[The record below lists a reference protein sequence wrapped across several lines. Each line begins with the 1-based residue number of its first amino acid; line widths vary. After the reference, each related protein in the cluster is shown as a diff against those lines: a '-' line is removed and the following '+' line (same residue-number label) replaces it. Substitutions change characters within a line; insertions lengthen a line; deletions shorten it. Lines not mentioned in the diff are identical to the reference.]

1 MTWVSALGLFVFIL
15 VGPKPSNSLTQ
26 ELELT
31 QSKYGELTLQLE
43 LDKNESDLALS
54 TLYRARVEYR
64 DKEEE
69 TLSKINS
76 LKSEVDGFGP
86 RLSSIEKEIEAKSD
100 ELSKLEQKLS
110 SAREPITE
118 ISLQIKPIEQEK
130 KLLEEE
136 KTKLMQTLSLVTGEA
151 SQIESSFENLEI
163 KRNVATGNFIKER
176 NRLMDG
182 IKKPHH
188 IYYAENKEVVVA
200 NRAPSGKGI
209 FINNGYEDGLR
220 ENMEFITRNENATS
234 NLSFRLKVTLV
245 QKTFSF
251 LEFMDELQIKDSSFA
266 SVGQNLS
273 LIRSGEFMEKTDP
286 VDENINV
293 E

>member
-1 MTWVSALGLFVFIL
+1 MAWVSALGLFAFIL
-15 VGPKPSNSLTQ
+15 VGPKPSNSLAQ
-26 ELELT
+26 ELKLAGAKYAELR
-31 QSKYGELTLQLE
+31 LQLD
-43 LDKNESDLALS
+43 LDKNESDLGLS

-76 LKSEVDGFGP
+76 LKSEVDGFTP
-86 RLSSIEKEIEAKSD
+86 RLSSIEKEIKAKSD
-100 ELSKLEQKLS
+100 ELSQLEQKLS

-118 ISLQIKPIEQEK
+118 ISLQIKPIEQQQ
-130 KLLEEE
+130 KLLDEE
-136 KTKLMQTLSLVTGEA
+136 KFKLMQSLSLVTSEA
-151 SQIESSFENLEI
+151 SQIESNFENLEV
-163 KRNVATGNFIKER
+163 KRNTATENFIEEQ

-182 IKKPHH
+182 IKKPYH

-251 LEFMDELQIKDSSFA
+251 LEFLDKLQVEDASFA
-266 SVGQNLS
+266 AVGQNLS
-273 LIRSGEFMEKTDP
+273 LIRSGEFKEETDQ
-286 VDENINV
+286 VDEDVNV

>member
-1 MTWVSALGLFVFIL
+1 MAWVSALGLFAFIL
-15 VGPKPSNSLTQ
+15 VGPKPSNSLAQ
-26 ELELT
+26 ELKLAGAKYAELR
-31 QSKYGELTLQLE
+31 LQLD
-43 LDKNESDLALS
+43 LDKNESDLGLS

-76 LKSEVDGFGP
+76 LKSEVDGFAP
-86 RLSSIEKEIEAKSD
+86 RLSSIEKEIKAKSD
-100 ELSKLEQKLS
+100 ELSQLEQKLS

-118 ISLQIKPIEQEK
+118 ISLQIKPIEQQQ
-130 KLLEEE
+130 KLLDEE
-136 KTKLMQTLSLVTGEA
+136 KFKLMQTLSLVTSET
-151 SQIESSFENLEI
+151 SQIESNFENLEV
-163 KRNVATGNFIKER
+163 KRNTATENFIEEQ

-182 IKKPHH
+182 IKKPYH

-251 LEFMDELQIKDSSFA
+251 LEFFDKLQVEDASFA

-273 LIRSGEFMEKTDP
+273 LIRSGEFKEETDQ
-286 VDENINV
+286 VDENVNV

>member
-1 MTWVSALGLFVFIL
+1 M
-15 VGPKPSNSLTQ
+15 
-26 ELELT
+26 
-31 QSKYGELTLQLE
+31 
-43 LDKNESDLALS
+43 LA
-54 TLYRARVEYR
+54 RNI
-64 DKEEE
+64 DF
-69 TLSKINS
+69 INS

-273 LIRSGEFMEKTDP
+273 LIRSGEFMEETVP

>member
-118 ISLQIKPIEQEK
+118 ISLQIKPIEQER

-273 LIRSGEFMEKTDP
+273 LIRSGEFMEETDP

>member
-1 MTWVSALGLFVFIL
+1 MAWVSALGLFAFIL
-15 VGPKPSNSLTQ
+15 VGPKPSNSLAQ
-26 ELELT
+26 ELKLAEAKYAELR
-31 QSKYGELTLQLE
+31 LQLD
-43 LDKNESDLALS
+43 LDKNESDLGLS

-76 LKSEVDGFGP
+76 LKSEVDGFTP
-86 RLSSIEKEIEAKSD
+86 RLSSIEKEIKAKSD
-100 ELSKLEQKLS
+100 ELSQLEQKLS

-118 ISLQIKPIEQEK
+118 ISLQIKPIEQQQ
-130 KLLEEE
+130 KLLDEE
-136 KTKLMQTLSLVTGEA
+136 KFKLMQSLSLVTSEA
-151 SQIESSFENLEI
+151 SQIESNFENLEV
-163 KRNVATGNFIKER
+163 KRNTATENFIEEQ

-182 IKKPHH
+182 IKKPYH

-251 LEFMDELQIKDSSFA
+251 LEFFDKLQVEDASFA
-266 SVGQNLS
+266 SVGQKLS
-273 LIRSGEFMEKTDP
+273 LIRSGEFKEETDQ
-286 VDENINV
+286 VDEDVNV

>member
-69 TLSKINS
+69 ALSKINS

-118 ISLQIKPIEQEK
+118 ISLQIKPIEQER

-163 KRNVATGNFIKER
+163 KRNVATENFKNER

-273 LIRSGEFMEKTDP
+273 LIRSGEFMEETDP

>member
-1 MTWVSALGLFVFIL
+1 MIKDKKVSKDNIVRF
-15 VGPKPSNSLTQ
+15 PSKLT
-26 ELELT
+26 
-31 QSKYGELTLQLE
+31 
-43 LDKNESDLALS
+43 D
-54 TLYRARVEYR
+54 
-64 DKEEE
+64 
-69 TLSKINS
+69 
-76 LKSEVDGFGP
+76 
-86 RLSSIEKEIEAKSD
+86 IEKEIEAKSD

-273 LIRSGEFMEKTDP
+273 LIRSGEFMEETDP
-286 VDENINV
+286 IDENINV

>member
-69 TLSKINS
+69 ALSKINS

-100 ELSKLEQKLS
+100 ELSNLEQKLS

-273 LIRSGEFMEKTDP
+273 LIRSGEFMEETDP

>member
-15 VGPKPSNSLTQ
+15 VGPQPSNSLTQ

-273 LIRSGEFMEKTDP
+273 LIRSGEFMEETDP
-286 VDENINV
+286 IDENINV

>member
-251 LEFMDELQIKDSSFA
+251 LEFLDKLQVEDASFA
-266 SVGQNLS
+266 SVGQKLS
-273 LIRSGEFMEKTDP
+273 LIRSGEFKEETDQ
-286 VDENINV
+286 VDENVNV

>member
-1 MTWVSALGLFVFIL
+1 MAWVSALGLFAFIL
-15 VGPKPSNSLTQ
+15 VGPKPSNSLAQ
-26 ELELT
+26 ELKLAEAKYAELR
-31 QSKYGELTLQLE
+31 LQLD
-43 LDKNESDLALS
+43 LDKNESDLGLS

-76 LKSEVDGFGP
+76 LKSEVDGFTP
-86 RLSSIEKEIEAKSD
+86 RLSSIEKEIKAKSD
-100 ELSKLEQKLS
+100 ELSQLEQKLS

-118 ISLQIKPIEQEK
+118 ISLQIKPIEQQQ
-130 KLLEEE
+130 KLLDEE
-136 KTKLMQTLSLVTGEA
+136 KFKLMQTLSLVTSET
-151 SQIESSFENLEI
+151 SQIESNFENLEV
-163 KRNVATGNFIKER
+163 KRNTATENFIEEQ

-182 IKKPHH
+182 IKKPYH

-251 LEFMDELQIKDSSFA
+251 LEFFDKLQVEDASFA

-273 LIRSGEFMEKTDP
+273 LIRSGEFKEETDQ
-286 VDENINV
+286 VDEDVNV

>member
-273 LIRSGEFMEKTDP
+273 LIRSGEFIEETDP

>member
-69 TLSKINS
+69 ALSKINS

-118 ISLQIKPIEQEK
+118 ISLQIKPIEQER

-273 LIRSGEFMEKTDP
+273 LIRSGEFKEETDQ
-286 VDENINV
+286 VDENVNV

>member
-1 MTWVSALGLFVFIL
+1 VAWVSALGLFAFIL
-15 VGPKPSNSLTQ
+15 VGPKPSNSLAQ
-26 ELELT
+26 ELKLAGAKYAELR
-31 QSKYGELTLQLE
+31 LQLD
-43 LDKNESDLALS
+43 LDKNESDLGLS

-76 LKSEVDGFGP
+76 LKSEVDGFAP
-86 RLSSIEKEIEAKSD
+86 RLSSIEKEIKAKSD
-100 ELSKLEQKLS
+100 ELSQLEQKLS

-118 ISLQIKPIEQEK
+118 ISLQIKPIEQQQ
-130 KLLEEE
+130 KLLDEE
-136 KTKLMQTLSLVTGEA
+136 KFKLMQTLSLVTSET
-151 SQIESSFENLEI
+151 SQIESNFENLEV
-163 KRNVATGNFIKER
+163 KRNTATENFIEEQ

-182 IKKPHH
+182 IKKPYH

-251 LEFMDELQIKDSSFA
+251 LEFFDKLQVEDASFA

-273 LIRSGEFMEKTDP
+273 LIRSGEFKEETDQ
-286 VDENINV
+286 VDENVNV

>member
-1 MTWVSALGLFVFIL
+1 MAWVSALGLFAFIL
-15 VGPKPSNSLTQ
+15 VGPKPSNSLAQ
-26 ELELT
+26 ELKLAGAKYAELR
-31 QSKYGELTLQLE
+31 LQLD
-43 LDKNESDLALS
+43 LDKNESDLGLS

-76 LKSEVDGFGP
+76 LKSEVDGFAP
-86 RLSSIEKEIEAKSD
+86 RLSSIEKEIKAKSD
-100 ELSKLEQKLS
+100 ELSQLEQKLS

-118 ISLQIKPIEQEK
+118 ISLQIKPIEQQQ
-130 KLLEEE
+130 KLLDEE
-136 KTKLMQTLSLVTGEA
+136 KFKLMQTLSLVTSET
-151 SQIESSFENLEI
+151 SQIESNFENLEV
-163 KRNVATGNFIKER
+163 KRNTATENFIEEQ

-182 IKKPHH
+182 IKKPYH

-251 LEFMDELQIKDSSFA
+251 LEFFDKLQVEDASFA

-273 LIRSGEFMEKTDP
+273 LIRSGEFMEETVP

>member
-273 LIRSGEFMEKTDP
+273 LIRSGEFMEETVP

>member
-118 ISLQIKPIEQEK
+118 ISLQIKPIEQER

-273 LIRSGEFMEKTDP
+273 LIRSGEFKEETDQ
-286 VDENINV
+286 VDENVNV

>member
-86 RLSSIEKEIEAKSD
+86 KLSSIEKEIEAKSD

-273 LIRSGEFMEKTDP
+273 LIRSGEFMEETDP

>member
-1 MTWVSALGLFVFIL
+1 VAWVSALGLFAFIL
-15 VGPKPSNSLTQ
+15 VGPKPSNSLAQ
-26 ELELT
+26 ELKLAGAKYAELR
-31 QSKYGELTLQLE
+31 LQLD
-43 LDKNESDLALS
+43 LDKNESDLGLS

-76 LKSEVDGFGP
+76 LKSEVDGFTP
-86 RLSSIEKEIEAKSD
+86 RLSSIEKEIKAKSD
-100 ELSKLEQKLS
+100 ELSQLEQKLS

-118 ISLQIKPIEQEK
+118 ISLQIKPIEQQQ
-130 KLLEEE
+130 KLLDEE
-136 KTKLMQTLSLVTGEA
+136 KFKLMQSLSLVTSEA
-151 SQIESSFENLEI
+151 SQIESNFENLEV
-163 KRNVATGNFIKER
+163 KRNTATENFIEEQ

-182 IKKPHH
+182 IKKPYH

-251 LEFMDELQIKDSSFA
+251 LEFFDKLQVEDASFA

-273 LIRSGEFMEKTDP
+273 LIRSGEFKEETDQ
-286 VDENINV
+286 VDEDVNV

>member
-69 TLSKINS
+69 ALSKINS

-118 ISLQIKPIEQEK
+118 ISLQIKPIEQER

-273 LIRSGEFMEKTDP
+273 LIRSGEFMEETDP

>member
-1 MTWVSALGLFVFIL
+1 MAWVSALGLFAFIL
-15 VGPKPSNSLTQ
+15 VGPKPSNSLAQ
-26 ELELT
+26 ELKLAEAKYAELR
-31 QSKYGELTLQLE
+31 LQLD
-43 LDKNESDLALS
+43 LDKNESDLGLS

-76 LKSEVDGFGP
+76 LKSEVDGFTP
-86 RLSSIEKEIEAKSD
+86 RLSSIEKEIKAKSD
-100 ELSKLEQKLS
+100 ELSQLEQKLS

-118 ISLQIKPIEQEK
+118 ISLQIKPIEQQQ
-130 KLLEEE
+130 KLLDEE
-136 KTKLMQTLSLVTGEA
+136 KFKLMQSLSLVTSEA
-151 SQIESSFENLEI
+151 SQIESNFENLEV
-163 KRNVATGNFIKER
+163 KRNTATENFIEEQ

-182 IKKPHH
+182 IKKPYH

-251 LEFMDELQIKDSSFA
+251 LEFLDKLQVEDASFA
-266 SVGQNLS
+266 SVGQKLS
-273 LIRSGEFMEKTDP
+273 LIRSGEFKEETDQ
-286 VDENINV
+286 VDENVNV

>member
-273 LIRSGEFMEKTDP
+273 LIRSGEFMEETDP

>member
-1 MTWVSALGLFVFIL
+1 VAWVSALGLFAFIL
-15 VGPKPSNSLTQ
+15 VGPKPSNSLAQ
-26 ELELT
+26 ELKLAGAKYAELR
-31 QSKYGELTLQLE
+31 LQLD
-43 LDKNESDLALS
+43 LDKNESDLGLS

-76 LKSEVDGFGP
+76 LKSEVDGFTP
-86 RLSSIEKEIEAKSD
+86 RLSSIEKEIKAKSD
-100 ELSKLEQKLS
+100 ELSQLEQKLS

-118 ISLQIKPIEQEK
+118 ISLQIKPIEQQQ
-130 KLLEEE
+130 KLLDEE
-136 KTKLMQTLSLVTGEA
+136 KFKLMQSLSLVTSEA
-151 SQIESSFENLEI
+151 SQIESNFENLEV
-163 KRNVATGNFIKER
+163 KRNTATENFIEEQ

-182 IKKPHH
+182 IKKPYH

-251 LEFMDELQIKDSSFA
+251 LEFLDKLQVEDASFA
-266 SVGQNLS
+266 SVGQKLS
-273 LIRSGEFMEKTDP
+273 LIRSGEFKEETDQ
-286 VDENINV
+286 VDENVNV

>member
-15 VGPKPSNSLTQ
+15 VGPQPSNSLTQ

-163 KRNVATGNFIKER
+163 KRNVATENFKNER

-273 LIRSGEFMEKTDP
+273 LIRSGEFIEETDP

>member
-1 MTWVSALGLFVFIL
+1 
-15 VGPKPSNSLTQ
+15 
-26 ELELT
+26 
-31 QSKYGELTLQLE
+31 
-43 LDKNESDLALS
+43 LS

-69 TLSKINS
+69 ALSKINS

-118 ISLQIKPIEQEK
+118 ISLQIKPIEQER

-273 LIRSGEFMEKTDP
+273 LIRSGEFMEETDP

>member
-273 LIRSGEFMEKTDP
+273 LIRSGEFMEETDP
-286 VDENINV
+286 IDENINV

>member
-1 MTWVSALGLFVFIL
+1 MAWVSALGLFAFIL
-15 VGPKPSNSLTQ
+15 VGPKPSNSLAQ
-26 ELELT
+26 ELKLAGAKYAELR
-31 QSKYGELTLQLE
+31 LQLD
-43 LDKNESDLALS
+43 LDKNESDLGLS

-273 LIRSGEFMEKTDP
+273 LIRSGEFMEETVP

>member
-1 MTWVSALGLFVFIL
+1 VAWVSALGLFAFIL
-15 VGPKPSNSLTQ
+15 VGPKPSNSLAQ
-26 ELELT
+26 ELKLAGAKYAELR
-31 QSKYGELTLQLE
+31 LQLD
-43 LDKNESDLALS
+43 LDKNESDLGLS

-76 LKSEVDGFGP
+76 LKSEVDGFTP
-86 RLSSIEKEIEAKSD
+86 RLSSIEKEIKAKSD
-100 ELSKLEQKLS
+100 ELSQLEQKLS

-118 ISLQIKPIEQEK
+118 ISLQIKPIEQQQ
-130 KLLEEE
+130 KLLDEE
-136 KTKLMQTLSLVTGEA
+136 KFKLMQSLSLVTSEA
-151 SQIESSFENLEI
+151 SQIESNFENLEV
-163 KRNVATGNFIKER
+163 KRNTATENFIEEQ

-182 IKKPHH
+182 IKKPYH

-251 LEFMDELQIKDSSFA
+251 LEFLDKLQVEDASFA
-266 SVGQNLS
+266 AVGQNLS
-273 LIRSGEFMEKTDP
+273 LIRSGEFKEETDQ
-286 VDENINV
+286 VDEDVNV